1 MLQVSQKFKEAMV
14 APVREFKAQADVH
27 INQSQVGEVT
37 TFSHEDYIKT
47 IEIQRVGD
55 NSKFFGFGI
64 CQRLNMHIV
73 DMEDSHAPIAGTTIK
88 VRLGVVLED
97 GTTEYISYPAFTITE
112 RNRIEDEGELSITAY
127 DKLNDAS
134 IHLINELYLEPPYT
148 IKTVVERA
156 ATVLGLGIAYVNIPA
171 DDFAFNLSYAD
182 GGNFE
187 GTENLRDVLNAAAE
201 ATQTIYYIDENE
213 NLTFKRLDV
222 SGAPVALITENDYFT
237 FTHKDNRRL
246 DEVWHVTELGDNV
259 MAAGGTIS
267 SKQYVRNNPFWEMRT
282 DDIQTVVDNA
292 LANVNGLVVSQFD
305 CEWRGNLP
313 LEIGDKIQV
322 KQLCLD
328 GCIEPAFVFDDVI
341 TFDGGY
347 GQKTQ
352 WVYSESNAE
361 TDATPTSV
369 GEAISQTIAKVD
381 KVNKEITLMAS
392 KIDENTTNIGQ
403 IVIDTEA
410 ITSSVSSLTTL
421 VEEGQ
426 AANSESIRTLEE
438 KVETTMTKDDFT
450 IEVQNIL
457 SDGVERVET
466 TTGYVFD
473 EAGLTISRSDSEIST
488 QITED
493 GMTVSRG
500 GEVVL
505 AANNEGVKAEDLHAT
520 TFLIIGDSARFEE
533 FEEDG
538 ELRVGC
544 FWIGG

>member
-1 MLQVSQKFKEAMV
+1 MLNVSQGFKDAMV
-14 APVREFKAQADVH
+14 APVRQFKAQADVH
-27 INQSQVGEVT
+27 INPKQVGEVT

-64 CQRLNMHIV
+64 CQRLNMHIH
-73 DMEDSHAPIAGTTIK
+73 DMEDTHSPIAGTTIK
-88 VRLGVVLED
+88 VRLGVVKAD
-97 GTTEYISYPAFTITE
+97 GTTEYISYPTFKITE

-127 DKLNDAS
+127 DKLDEAS
-134 IHLINELYLEPPYT
+134 AHLISELYLEAPYT
-148 IKTVVERA
+148 IKTVVERI
-156 ATVLGLGIAYVNIPA
+156 ATVMGLGIAFVNIPA
-171 DDFAFNLSYAD
+171 NDYAFNLNYPD

-201 ATQTIYYIDENE
+201 ATQTIYYIDENDK
-213 NLTFKRLDV
+213 LTFKRLDV
-222 SGAPVALITENDYFT
+222 AGEPVALITENDYFT

-246 DEVWHVTELGDNV
+246 DEIWHVTELGDNV
-259 MAAGGTIS
+259 MAIGGTVS
-267 SKQYVRNNPFWEMRT
+267 SKQYVRHNPFWEMRT

-292 LANVNGLVVSQFD
+292 LANVEGLTVSQFD

-352 WVYSESNAE
+352 WLYSESNAE
-361 TDATPTSV
+361 TDATPTNI
-369 GEAISQTIAKVD
+369 GEAINQTFAKVD
-381 KVNKEITLMAS
+381 KVNKEIIIQAG
-392 KIDENTTNIGQ
+392 KIDENSSNISTIIANTESISNSVVSITTQ
-403 IVIDTEA
+403 IT
-410 ITSSVSSLTTL
+410 
-421 VEEGQ
+421 EGQ
-426 AANSESIRTLEE
+426 EATDSAIKTLEE
-438 KVETTMTKDDFT
+438 RVDTTMTKDDFK
-450 IEVQNIL
+450 IEISNIL
-457 SDGVERVET
+457 SEGADKVVT
-466 TTGYVFD
+466 STGYTFD
-473 EAGLTISRSDSEIST
+473 EDGLTITKTGSDIST

-500 GEVVL
+500 GTVVL
-505 AANNEGVKAEDLHAT
+505 SADNEGVKAEDLHAT
-520 TFLIIGDSARFEE
+520 TFLIIGDNARFEE

-538 ELRVGC
+538 ETRVGC
-544 FWIGG
+544 FWIG

>member
-1 MLQVSQKFKEAMV
+1 MLQVSQQFKEAMV
-14 APVREFKAQADVH
+14 APVREFKAEADVH
-27 INQSQVGEVT
+27 INPKQVGEEV

-112 RNRIEDEGELSITAY
+112 RNRIEDEGELSITGY

-134 IHLINELYLEPPYT
+134 LHLITELFLEPPYT
-148 IKTVVERA
+148 IKTVVERI
-156 ATVLGLGIAYVNIPA
+156 ATVLGLGIAFVNVA
-171 DDFAFNLSYAD
+171 EDDYAFNLSYSE

-187 GTENLRDVLNAAAE
+187 GTENLRDVLNASAE

-222 SGAPVALITENDYFT
+222 KGEPVALITESDYFT

-259 MAAGGTIS
+259 MAAGSTIS
-267 SKQYVRNNPFWEMRT
+267 SKQYVRNNPFWEART

-292 LANVNGLVVSQFD
+292 LANVDGLVISQFD

-313 LEIGDKIQV
+313 LEIGDKIQI
-322 KQLCLD
+322 KQLCLE

-352 WVYSESNAE
+352 WMYSESNAE
-361 TDATPTSV
+361 TDATPTSI
-369 GEAISQTIAKVD
+369 GEAINQTIAKVD
-381 KVNKEITLMAS
+381 KINKQITLQAGQIEENRSNISTITINTDSISNSVVEIT
-392 KIDENTTNIGQ
+392 K
-403 IVIDTEA
+403 
-410 ITSSVSSLTTL
+410 L
-421 VEEGQ
+421 VEDGQ
-426 AANSESIRTLEE
+426 AATDASIKSLEE
-438 KVETTMTKDDFT
+438 RVDTTVTKDEFN
-450 IEVQNIL
+450 IEISNIL
-457 SDGVERVET
+457 SEGADKVVT
-466 TTGYVFD
+466 STGYSFD
-473 EAGLTISRSDSEIST
+473 EDGLTITKTGSDIST

-493 GMTVSRG
+493 GITVSRD

-505 AANNEGVKAEDLHAT
+505 SADNEGVKAEDLHAT
-520 TFLIIGDSARFEE
+520 TFLIIGDNARFET

-538 ELRVGC
+538 EVRVGC